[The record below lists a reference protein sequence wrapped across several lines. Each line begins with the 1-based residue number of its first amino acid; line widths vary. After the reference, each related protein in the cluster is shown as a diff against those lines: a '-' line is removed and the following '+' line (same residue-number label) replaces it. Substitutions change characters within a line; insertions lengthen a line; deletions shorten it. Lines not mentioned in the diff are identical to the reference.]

1 MTPAASRRF
10 ETLAID
16 LFWPLSITV
25 EGYQWIF
32 IIEDV
37 ATKWVEI
44 FPLKRATAETYAR
57 TLIDEVMLRYGISR
71 RIISDNGSQ
80 FIGAVMQQVSY
91 CLAFSQSLT
100 PVYHPE
106 ANPVERK
113 NRDMKVQLS
122 ILVENAHTK

>member
-1 MTPAASRRF
+1 MTPATSKKF

-16 LFWPLSITV
+16 LFGPLPITV

-32 IIEDV
+32 IIEDI

-44 FPLKRATAETYAR
+44 FLLKRATAETCAR
-57 TLIDEVMLRYGISR
+57 TLIDKVMLRYGIPR
-71 RIISDNGSQ
+71 RIISDNGLQ

-91 CLAFSQSLT
+91 CLGFSRSLT

-113 NRDMKVQLS
+113 KQ
-122 ILVENAHTK
+122 T